1 MREVDDGSRKRNPSW
16 LNSSNSD
23 QKEGNS
29 RRFLRIRSSLTFIV
43 VSVMVFL
50 ALIPVILI
58 VTGSY
63 IRTRNFIQEQTYHQL
78 ESLVQS
84 QSPQLESIASENQN
98 YLSDLFNHPA
108 IRDFLVHLVEISRR

>member
-1 MREVDDGSRKRNPSW
+1 MPEFLGGFRIRKPNW
-16 LNSSNSD
+16 LNSSSSD
-23 QKEGNS
+23 QKS
-29 RRFLRIRSSLTFIV
+29 REPGRFLKVRSSLSFIV

-78 ESLVQS
+78 ESS
-84 QSPQLESIASENQN
+84 GSEPIP
-98 YLSDLFNHPA
+98 STGVDC
-108 IRDFLVHLVEISRR
+108 I